1 VRIGSARSSR
11 HHAGSSIRFG
21 RNLTLGVEEE
31 LVLVDVA
38 SLEPVSAVQTLVPEP
53 DERLKYE
60 LFQCLVETATPIC
73 GDAYEALAALQ
84 RLREE
89 VAVRA
94 EAAGVTYLSAGMH
107 PTAHGADQEVVDL
120 PRYRK
125 MADEMGD
132 ELQRQLVCGLHVHV
146 GMPSQEACLAAY
158 ESVVQWL
165 PALLSLSAS
174 SPHAEGEE
182 TGQRS
187 SRASRI
193 EELPGA
199 SIPPLLTTWEEWE
212 EVTSGRDYT
221 RIWWDARPHPRLG
234 TLEVRMP
241 DAQPDVR
248 RSAGFAALIQALAAA
263 GVERPAEPL
272 DREEY
277 VRRRELAARSP
288 APVDALAEASER
300 AAKSLGSW
308 PLVEELLAGLGEA
321 ERLLAI
327 GRRDGMHAV
336 LRDLVERSGP

>member
-1 VRIGSARSSR
+1 MS
-11 HHAGSSIRFG
+11 FG
-21 RNLTLGVEEE
+21 RHLTLGVEEE
-31 LVLVDVA
+31 LVLVDED
-38 SLEPVSAVQTLVPEP
+38 SLEPVSAVEALVPEP

-73 GDAYEALAALQ
+73 ADAYEALDALQ

-89 VAVRA
+89 VALRA
-94 EAAGVTYLSAGMH
+94 GASGVTYLSAGMH
-107 PTAHGADQEVVDL
+107 PTARGADQDIVDL

-125 MADEMGD
+125 MATEMGD
-132 ELQRQLVCGLHVHV
+132 ELKRQLVCGLHVHV

-158 ESVVQWL
+158 ESVVRWL

-174 SPHAEGEE
+174 SPYAEGEE
-182 TGQRS
+182 TGLRS
-187 SRASRI
+187 SRAYRI

-199 SIPPLLTTWEEWE
+199 SIPPLLTTWADWE

-248 RSAGFAALIQALAAA
+248 RAAGVAALIQALAAA
-263 GVERPAEPL
+263 GLEHPAEPL
-272 DREEY
+272 ARETY
-277 VRRRELAARSP
+277 VRRRELAAHTP
-288 APVDALAEASER
+288 APLDELAEASEP
-300 AAKSLGSW
+300 ASTALGSW
-308 PLVEELLAGLGEA
+308 PLVEELLAGSSEA
-321 ERLLAI
+321 ERLVAI

-336 LRDLVERSGP
+336 LRDLVERSQP

>member
-1 VRIGSARSSR
+1 VTG
-11 HHAGSSIRFG
+11 FG
-21 RNLTLGVEEE
+21 RDLTLGVEEE
-31 LVLVDVA
+31 LVLIDRR
-38 SLEPVSAVQTLVPEP
+38 SLEPVSAVETLVPEP

-73 GDAYEALAALQ
+73 GDAYEALDAMQ

-89 VAVRA
+89 VALRA
-94 EAAGVTYLSAGMH
+94 DAAGVSFLSAGMH
-107 PTAHGADQEVVDL
+107 PTGKGADQEVVDL

-125 MADEMGD
+125 MATEMGD
-132 ELQRQLVCGLHVHV
+132 ELKRQLVCGLHVHV
-146 GMPSQEACLAAY
+146 GMPSADACLAAY
-158 ESVVQWL
+158 EAVVGWL

-174 SPHAEGEE
+174 SPYAEGEE
-182 TGQRS
+182 TGLRS

-199 SIPPLLTTWEEWE
+199 SIPPLLTTWAEWE
-212 EVTSGRDYT
+212 KATYGRDYT

-263 GVERPAEPL
+263 GVERAAEPL
-272 DREEY
+272 NREAY

-300 AAKSLGSW
+300 TAKALGSW
-308 PLVEELLAGLGEA
+308 PLVEELLAGPAEA
-321 ERLLAI
+321 ERLVAI

-336 LRDLVERSGP
+336 LRDLVERSRA